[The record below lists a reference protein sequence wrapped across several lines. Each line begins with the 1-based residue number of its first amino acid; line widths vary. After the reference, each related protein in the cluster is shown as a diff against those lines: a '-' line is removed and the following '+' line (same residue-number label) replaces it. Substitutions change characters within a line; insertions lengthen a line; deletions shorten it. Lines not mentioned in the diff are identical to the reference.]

1 MTNKKLIFAAAL
13 MASSFAGTFMPNAA
27 IAASPICTPGQKA
40 EAKWKGKWYP
50 VKVLDVSGQKC
61 FIRYEGYD
69 SSWNE
74 WIDSR
79 RFRAY
84 FRTGSSVNVRWKGK
98 WYPARILQVSGNSY
112 KITYDGY
119 DSSWDEW
126 VEPARVS
133 RR

>member
-1 MTNKKLIFAAAL
+1 MSNKKLIFAAAL
-13 MASSFAGTFMPNAA
+13 MVTSFAGTLIPNSA
-27 IAASPICTPGQKA
+27 IASAPICTQGQKA

-50 VKVLDVSGQKC
+50 VKVLDISGQKC
-61 FIRYEGYD
+61 YITYEGYD

-74 WIDSR
+74 WIGSG
-79 RFRAY
+79 RFRAS
-84 FRTGSSVNVRWKGK
+84 FSTGSSVNVRWKGK